1 MPSAGSKDT
10 VLMAI
15 SNGPS
20 FNYTSHKKDA
30 IAGYTLYAFIDNA
43 EATAEHTFF
52 NGQPAYLLDQTT
64 QPKCFGDAAGIG
76 GGVKSGTIGGEVKPI
91 SGSSTIFIEGKALVR
106 EGDACTMNNGNVK
119 GMYVTVDAAQAE
131 QIMAQWTDQ
140 STEQALADGGLW
152 VGPGGG
158 NADRRTGKV
167 YPTKSEQALEVTRIR
182 EAYETMIARA
192 RFLGQDFAADNLQR
206 FIDGEGGVKN
216 IPSDYIRQYGAIQDA
231 EQRIRGYIENN
242 QLQGETGEFS
252 IDDNKIV
259 SKDSWDADIYEYNP
273 LSELAYASGASD
285 IRSDVEIVLYKDGD
299 SHYKGEGI
307 VSMNWSD
314 PYDWNEGQGFRIP
327 GTGMVSDDDGIYLKE
342 NDGAKDFLM
351 ESKWQSSFEG
361 IYNPETKKWESIEWI
376 D

>member
-1 MPSAGSKDT
+1 MSKLPSAGSKDT

-30 IAGYTLYAFIDNA
+30 VAGYTLYAFIDNA

-131 QIMAQWTDQ
+131 QIMAQWADQ

-152 VGPGGG
+152 VGFNGKGGEFSGAGAGGSWNNEAVSSEIEEDADELGSLVSSVVLLDNNQKISSKNYDQFWKKGGG
-158 NADRRTGKV
+158 NDLEDFITPHSQKHAYDSSKLS
-167 YPTKSEQALEVTRIR
+167 TKNKSQFGQNVNVKALREDTIKNPDSVSTMHNITRYAKR
-182 EAYETMIARA
+182 YS
-192 RFLGQDFAADNLQR
+192 
-206 FIDGEGGVKN
+206 VN
-216 IPSDYIRQYGAIQDA
+216 ISTPDTP
-231 EQRIRGYIENN
+231 
-242 QLQGETGEFS
+242 TGEMRVFINHDKPDRS
-252 IDDNKIV
+252 TQFPYV
-259 SKDSWDADIYEYNP
+259 SRQKA
-273 LSELAYASGASD
+273 
-285 IRSDVEIVLYKDGD
+285 
-299 SHYKGEGI
+299 
-307 VSMNWSD
+307 
-314 PYDWNEGQGFRIP
+314 NEN
-327 GTGMVSDDDGIYLKE
+327 E
-342 NDGAKDFLM
+342 
-351 ESKWQSSFEG
+351 
-361 IYNPETKKWESIEWI
+361 
-376 D
+376 

>member
-30 IAGYTLYAFIDNA
+30 VAGYTLYSFIDNA

-106 EGDACTMNNGNVK
+106 EGDTCTMNNENVE
-119 GMYVTVDAAQAE
+119 GTYVSVDAAQAE
-131 QIMAQWTDQ
+131 QIMAQWADD
-140 STEQALADGGLW
+140 STEQAVEDGGLW
-152 VGPGGG
+152 AGSGGG
-158 NADRRTGKV
+158 NADRRTGEV
-167 YPTKSEQALEVTRIR
+167 YSTESEQDLEVARI
-182 EAYETMIARA
+182 EKAYETMIARA
-192 RFLGQDFAADNLQR
+192 RFLGQDFAADNLQY
-206 FIDGEGGVKN
+206 FVDGKGGVRKIN
-216 IPSDYIRQYGAIQDA
+216 PDYIKQYDAIQDA
-231 EQRIRGYIENN
+231 EQRVRGYIENQ

-252 IDDNKIV
+252 MDSNKIV
-259 SKDSWDADIYEYNP
+259 STDYWDSDIREYSP
-273 LSELAYASGASD
+273 LSELSYASGASD
-285 IRSDVEIVLYKDGD
+285 MRSNVDMVLYKDGD
-299 SHYKGEGI
+299 NYKGKG
-307 VSMNWSD
+307 VVNTHWYDNYNW
-314 PYDWNEGQGFRIP
+314 NKGQGFRIP

-342 NDGAKDFLM
+342 HGGAKDFLM

-361 IYNPETKKWESIEWI
+361 IYNPETKKWESLEWK